1 MSELSVNKHD
11 ELVMKLLHYFITEYG
26 YNPIVLHGA
35 KDEIWLENLEQPY
48 KIVRIVTNYIHNE
61 EQFNFDLFRTNQII
75 KRIKKK
81 TFTINAEALSIFVNL
96 GENVKLEDN
105 KYSNIKVANITK
117 PSDLKKY
124 NFIIET
130 FPNIT
135 KLSKYK
141 EKGVNLFMKLTGE
154 INKKNEED
162 AKQAEDIFKI
172 KKPVITNILIFANVL
187 VFLSMYL
194 FGNGSLDSATLVNF
208 GALFKPLVIQ
218 DLELY
223 RLLTSGF
230 VHIGLFHFG
239 FNMYALYILGPQLE
253 SFYGKYKFLIVYL
266 VSIIIGN
273 LLSMLF
279 IGDAI
284 SAGASGGI
292 FGLLGSMLY
301 FGYHYRIYLGSVI
314 RSQIIP
320 LIVINL
326 MIGFTLSGINNAA
339 HIGGL
344 IGGVLAS
351 IAVGVK
357 YKTTTTDRING
368 VILTTIFTAFLIYMN
383 FMY

>member
-1 MSELSVNKHD
+1 MAELSVKKND
-11 ELVMKLLHYFITEYG
+11 ELVMKLLHYFITEHG

-61 EQFNFDLFRTNQII
+61 EQFNFDLFRTDQII

-81 TFTINAEALSIFVNL
+81 MLTINAEALSIFVNL
-96 GENVKLEDN
+96 GENVDLEDN
-105 KYSNIKVANITK
+105 KYDNIKVANVTK
-117 PSDLKKY
+117 ASDLKKY
-124 NFIIET
+124 SFIIEE
-130 FPNIT
+130 FPSIT
-135 KLSKYK
+135 KLSQYK
-141 EKGVNLFMKLTGE
+141 EKGVNLFMKLTSE

-162 AKQAEDIFKI
+162 ARQAEDIFKI
-172 KKPVITNILIFANVL
+172 KKPTITNILIASNAL

-194 FGNGSLDSATLVNF
+194 FGKGSLDSKTLLDF
-208 GALFKPLVIQ
+208 GALYKPFVT
-218 DLELY
+218 EFSEFY
-223 RLLTSGF
+223 RLITSGF
-230 VHIGLFHFG
+230 IHIGLFHFG

-253 SFYGKYKFLIVYL
+253 SFYGKYKFLFIYL
-266 VSIIIGN
+266 TSIIIGN
-273 LLSMLF
+273 LMSMIF
-279 IGDAI
+279 ISDAI

-292 FGLLGSMLY
+292 FGLLGAMLY

-314 RSQIIP
+314 KSQIIP

-326 MIGFTLSGINNAA
+326 MIGFTLPGLNNAA

-357 YKTTTTDRING
+357 YKTTTTDKING
-368 VILTTIFTAFLIYMN
+368 VILTLIFTAFLIYMN
-383 FMY
+383 IMY